1 MKNYLMVLSALSLAA
16 CGGSSGGGS
25 ASSGDPQGFYQGT
38 LENPAAGTNDLM
50 WTLIDANHQAV
61 MVDQTTGDIYRF
73 TSFSASGDSFSG
85 AYTSYSFSS
94 SGLLST
100 TTTTTVGNGNYN
112 SSFVPQSTISGYLAS
127 SSTSTPVY
135 SFDGT
140 YEQAQYV
147 LAASFSTIAGS
158 YSFKNGSTSVSLD
171 VTDTGSL
178 TLSYTGCTG
187 SGSITIPDTAY
198 NAYELSGSLNCSGAI
213 QNITGLASFTPAA
226 GSTAAELTLEYDN
239 GTSLAVQAVAK
250 Q

>member
-16 CGGSSGGGS
+16 CGGSGDS
-25 ASSGDPQGFYQGT
+25 APAGGDPQGFYQGT

-50 WTLIDANHQAV
+50 WVLIDANHQAV
-61 MVDQTTGDIYRF
+61 MVDQTSGDIYRF

-158 YSFKNGSTSVSLD
+158 YSFKNGSTTPVR
-171 VTDTGSL
+171 L
-178 TLSYTGCTG
+178 TTKVLPSTV
-187 SGSITIPDTAY
+187 
-198 NAYELSGSLNCSGAI
+198 
-213 QNITGLASFTPAA
+213 
-226 GSTAAELTLEYDN
+226 GSTFGTAGGTTTTRARSTPSTLC
-239 GTSLAVQAVAK
+239 TS
-250 Q
+250 

>member
-1 MKNYLMVLSALSLAA
+1 MKNYLMVLSALGLAA

-127 SSTSTPVY
+127 SS
-135 SFDGT
+135 
-140 YEQAQYV
+140 
-147 LAASFSTIAGS
+147 LAPGS
-158 YSFKNGSTSVSLD
+158 
-171 VTDTGSL
+171 
-178 TLSYTGCTG
+178 
-187 SGSITIPDTAY
+187 A
-198 NAYELSGSLNCSGAI
+198 
-213 QNITGLASFTPAA
+213 
-226 GSTAAELTLEYDN
+226 AAEIRAKHNEDMQRLKTLAQQQ
-239 GTSLAVQAVAK
+239 GFWVAN
-250 Q
+250 